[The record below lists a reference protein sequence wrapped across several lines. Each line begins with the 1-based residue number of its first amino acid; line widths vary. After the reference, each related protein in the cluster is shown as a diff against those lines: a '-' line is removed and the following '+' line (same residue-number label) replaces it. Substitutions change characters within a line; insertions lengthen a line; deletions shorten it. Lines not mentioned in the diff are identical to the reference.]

1 MAPKKT
7 PDTKETKADAK
18 LAASMEKEAAQS
30 LALTKMQPLAKAINV
45 RMEKAQKNDA
55 LADDHRLAA
64 SLHLAEAKK
73 IAEEAGVSFKT
84 WCDENVTQDLL
95 SYESARKLAAVG
107 AAKDPALALADLRA
121 GNASANKKHRAKKK
135 AAANAKPDGKQGTK
149 INDPFKH
156 ATAALDMLDDKGALS
171 LTQSRAK
178 RLGMVML
185 PEGEAKKLRSIENGG
200 LDWMKSSFDKLKAS
214 DKMTFAAWAAKE
226 IGGTFT
232 SEFDAGAPAKVAKG
246 EAGEAGKMP
255 EIPTT
260 LRRRQPKSAE
270 AKAA

>member
-30 LALTKMQPLAKAINV
+30 LALTKMQPLAKEINI
-45 RMEKAQKNDA
+45 RMEKASKADG

-64 SLHLAEAKK
+64 SLQLAAAKA

-84 WCDENVTQDLL
+84 WCDENVTQNLL
-95 SYESARKLAAVG
+95 SYETARKLAVVG
-107 AAKDPALALADLRA
+107 AAKEPAAALADLRA

-149 INDPFKH
+149 INDPFK
-156 ATAALDMLDDKGALS
+156 AASVALDALDDKASLS

-178 RLGMVML
+178 RLGMVMM
-185 PEGEAKKLRSIENGG
+185 PEGEAKKLRATESGDIAG
-200 LDWMKSSFDKLKAS
+200 LKVAFGNLKAS

>member
-73 IAEEAGVSFKT
+73 IAEEAGVSFKD
-84 WCDENVTQDLL
+84 WCNENVDLTFL
-95 SYESARKLAAVG
+95 TYESARKLAAVG
-107 AAKDPALALADLRA
+107 ASKDPALALADMRT
-121 GNASANKKHRAKKK
+121 GNASANKKHRAKKAAIAKK
-135 AAANAKPDGKQGTK
+135 AEGKQGTK
-149 INDPFKH
+149 INDPFK
-156 ATAALDMLDDKGALS
+156 AASLALDALDDKASLS

-178 RLGMVML
+178 RLGMVMM
-185 PEGEAKKLRSIENGG
+185 PEGEAKKLRATESGDIAG
-200 LDWMKSSFDKLKAS
+200 LKVAFGNLKAS

-232 SEFDAGAPAKVAKG
+232 SEFDAAAPAKVAKG